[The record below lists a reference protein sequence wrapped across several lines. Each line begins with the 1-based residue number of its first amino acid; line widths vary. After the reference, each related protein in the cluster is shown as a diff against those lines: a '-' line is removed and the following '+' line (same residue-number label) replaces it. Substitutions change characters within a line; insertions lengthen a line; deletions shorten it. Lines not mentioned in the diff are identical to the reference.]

1 MTPNIRKALA
11 LLAAT
16 AACLA
21 LPGALN
27 AAVGEVSLSGSTWTG
42 KVDGVT
48 KYTGS
53 NMSAA
58 GNACVSAMS
67 SGTLR
72 IYNGG
77 NTGGTINLKSNVNA
91 VGWGNSFTG
100 VSGSAN
106 GILRARNASSTG
118 AKNMVCAGGQWFGMY
133 FQTTAGQSFSGISGG
148 AGILMRIDNC
158 AGGGGSNFAA
168 GSPNCTASGGHGV
181 ETYGITGTTFST
193 ITATDR
199 SGGCGIMFNPS
210 KTASGS
216 VVNATRCNYGGGY
229 AGFRAG
235 TSSGITVS
243 SGVWATSCGRGV
255 FTLVNPADITIA
267 NLYANG
273 CSDIGAWLESSTN
286 VRINGG
292 YVRNTRSCYAITNGS
307 TGCVVNVA
315 CQ

>member
-1 MTPNIRKALA
+1 MKSHPRRALA
-11 LLAAT
+11 LLSAV
-16 AACLA
+16 LA
-21 LPGALN
+21 LASSAF

-53 NMSAA
+53 NMAAA
-58 GNACVSAMS
+58 GNACVAAMS

-72 IYNGG
+72 LYNGG
-77 NTGGTINLKSNVNA
+77 TVGGEIRLKSNVNA
-91 VGWGNSFTG
+91 DGWGNTFNG
-100 VSGSAN
+100 SGTA

-118 AKNMVCAGGQWFGMY
+118 AKNVKCGGNPWFGMY

-210 KTASGS
+210 KTGSGS
-216 VVNATRCNYGGGY
+216 TVNATRCNYGGGY

-255 FTLVNPADITIA
+255 FTLVNPSDITIA
-267 NLYANG
+267 NLYAND
-273 CSDIGAWLESSTN
+273 CSDIGAWLESSTR
-286 VRINGG
+286 VKINGG
-292 YVRNTRSCYAITNGS
+292 YVRNSKSCYAITNGS
-307 TGCVVNVA
+307 TGCVFAAA
-315 CQ
+315 CL

>member
-1 MTPNIRKALA
+1 VHHHNKLQLWSSIV
-11 LLAAT
+11 
-16 AACLA
+16 AACVLSA
-21 LPGALN
+21 VSH

-58 GNACVSAMS
+58 GNACVANMS
-67 SGTLR
+67 SGTVR

-77 NTGGTINLKSNVNA
+77 TVGGEIRLKSNVYA
-91 VGWGNSFTG
+91 DCWGNTLNG
-100 VSGSAN
+100 SGTA
-106 GILRARNASSTG
+106 GIIRARNSSSTG
-118 AKNMVCAGGQWFGMY
+118 VKNVKCGGNPWFGMY
-133 FQTTAGQSFSGISGG
+133 FQTSAGQTFSGISGG

-168 GSPNCTASGGHGV
+168 ASPNCTASGGHGV

-210 KTASGS
+210 KTASGTTI
-216 VVNATRCNYGGGY
+216 NATRCNYGGGY

-235 TSSGITVS
+235 TSSGITVT

-255 FTLVNPADITIA
+255 FTLVNPSDITIA

-273 CSDIGAWLESSTN
+273 CSDIGAWLESSTR
-286 VRINGG
+286 VKINGG
-292 YVRNTRSCYAITNGS
+292 YVRNTKSCYAITNGS
-307 TGCVVNVA
+307 TGCVFAAA

>member
-1 MTPNIRKALA
+1 MKSITRPLQ
-11 LLAAT
+11 LLAAF
-16 AACLA
+16 AALFS
-21 LPGALN
+21 LSSTLS

-48 KYTGS
+48 KYTGT
-53 NMSAA
+53 NMAAA
-58 GNACVSAMS
+58 GNACVAAMS

-77 NTGGTINLKSNVNA
+77 ASNGTINLKSNVFA
-91 VGWGNSFTG
+91 DAWGNSISG

-106 GILRARNASSTG
+106 GIIRARNSSNTG
-118 AKNMVCAGGQWFGMY
+118 VKNINCGGGQWFGMY

-168 GSPNCTASGGHGV
+168 GSPNCTASGSHGV

-210 KTASGS
+210 KTASGTTI
-216 VVNATRCNYGGGY
+216 NATRCNYGGGY

-235 TSSGITVS
+235 TSSGINIS
-243 SGVWATSCGRGV
+243 AGVWATSCGRGI
-255 FTLVNPADITIA
+255 FTLVNPSDITVA

-286 VRINGG
+286 VHINGG
-292 YVRNTRSCYAITNGS
+292 YVRNTPSCYAISNGGS
-307 TGCVVNVA
+307 GSYVNVS

>member
-1 MTPNIRKALA
+1 MKSHPRRALA
-11 LLAAT
+11 LFSVAIALASSAF
-16 AACLA
+16 
-21 LPGALN
+21 
-27 AAVGEVSLSGSTWTG
+27 AAVGEVSLSDSTWTG

-53 NMSAA
+53 NMAAA
-58 GNACVSAMS
+58 GNACVAGMS
-67 SGTLR
+67 SGTVR

-77 NTGGTINLKSNVNA
+77 TVGGEIRLKSNVYA
-91 VGWGNSFTG
+91 DCWGNTLTG
-100 VSGSAN
+100 SGTA
-106 GILRARNASSTG
+106 GIIRARNASSTG
-118 AKNMVCAGGQWFGMY
+118 VKNVKCAGTPWFGMY
-133 FQTTAGQSFSGISGG
+133 FQTSAGQTFSGISGG

-255 FTLVNPADITIA
+255 FTLVKPSDITIA

-273 CSDIGAWLESSTN
+273 CSDIGAWLESSTR
-286 VRINGG
+286 VKINGG
-292 YVRNTRSCYAITNGS
+292 YVRNTKSCYAITNGS
-307 TGCVVNVA
+307 TGCVFAAA

>member
-1 MTPNIRKALA
+1 MKTKFLLATAVLGALA
-11 LLAAT
+11 LASS
-16 AACLA
+16 A
-21 LPGALN
+21 L

-42 KVDGVT
+42 KVDGVV

-58 GNACVSAMS
+58 GNACVAAMS

-72 IYNGG
+72 LYNGG
-77 NTGGTINLKSNVNA
+77 NTGGTINLKSNVTA
-91 VGWGNSFTG
+91 DGWGNTFTG

-106 GILRARNASSTG
+106 GILRARNSSTTG

-168 GSPNCTASGGHGV
+168 GSPNCTASGSHGV

-199 SGGCGIMFNPS
+199 TGGCGIMFNPS

-243 SGVWATSCGRGV
+243 SGVWATSCGRGI
-255 FTLVNPADITIA
+255 FTLVNPSDITVA

-273 CSDIGAWLESSTN
+273 CSDIGAWLESSTR
-286 VRINGG
+286 VKINGG
-292 YVRNTRSCYAITNGS
+292 YVRNTPSCYAITNGG
-307 TGCVVNVA
+307 TGNVFAAA

>member
-1 MTPNIRKALA
+1 MKSHPRRALA
-11 LLAAT
+11 LFSAV
-16 AACLA
+16 LA
-21 LPGALN
+21 LASSAF

-53 NMSAA
+53 NMAAA
-58 GNACVSAMS
+58 GNACVAAMS

-72 IYNGG
+72 LYNGG
-77 NTGGTINLKSNVNA
+77 TVGGEIRLKSNVNA
-91 VGWGNSFTG
+91 DGWGNTFNG
-100 VSGSAN
+100 SGTA

-118 AKNMVCAGGQWFGMY
+118 AKNVKCGGNPWFGMY

-210 KTASGS
+210 KTGSGS
-216 VVNATRCNYGGGY
+216 TVNATRCNYGGGY

-255 FTLVNPADITIA
+255 FTLVNPSDITIA
-267 NLYANG
+267 NLYAND
-273 CSDIGAWLESSTN
+273 CSDIGAWLESSTR
-286 VRINGG
+286 VKINGG
-292 YVRNTRSCYAITNGS
+292 YVRNSKSCYAITNGS
-307 TGCVVNVA
+307 TGCVFAAA